1 MSRGDWK
8 IRTITRTVLTSTP
21 EHFRVAAM
29 LDAYEGDQ
37 RVFSRNWHETIARDL
52 V

>member
-1 MSRGDWK
+1 MSRGDWS

-21 EHFRVAAM
+21 EHFRVTAM
-29 LDAYEGDQ
+29 LDAYEGNQ
-37 RVFSRNWHETIARDL
+37 RVFRRDWDETIARDL